1 MNIEMNKKMR
11 IFKEHF
17 FAITELDRDK
27 VNMIIDL
34 DVYDNVIE
42 SIFVTFK
49 ISQSSDADI
58 STITRDMKGY
68 QIKIDRYF
76 QEYRINEDIKPYR
89 GNFNI
94 PPSIV
99 FKVNYDGIEEL
110 LDLEIQY
117 DIYTNNN

>member
-1 MNIEMNKKMR
+1 MNIELNKKMR

-17 FAITELDRDK
+17 FAITELDKDK
-27 VNMIIDL
+27 VDMKIDL
-34 DVYDNVIE
+34 DVYNDVID

-49 ISQSSDADI
+49 ISQNTDPDI
-58 STITRDMKGY
+58 SSITRDMKSY

-76 QEYRINEDIKPYR
+76 QQYRINNDMKPYR

-94 PPSIV
+94 PTSIV
-99 FKVNYDGIEEL
+99 FKMNYDGIEEW

-117 DIYTNNN
+117 DIYDN

>member
-17 FAITELDRDK
+17 FAITELERDK
-27 VNMIIDL
+27 VDMKIDF
-34 DVYDNVIE
+34 DVYNNVIE

-49 ISQSSDADI
+49 ISLTSDPDI

-76 QEYRINEDIKPYR
+76 QQYRINEDIKPYR

>member
-1 MNIEMNKKMR
+1 MNIELNKKMR

-17 FAITELDRDK
+17 FAITELERDK
-27 VNMIIDL
+27 VDMKIDF
-34 DVYDNVIE
+34 DVYNNVIE

-58 STITRDMKGY
+58 STITRDMKSY

-76 QEYRINEDIKPYR
+76 QQYRINEDIKPYR